1 MSQEATIR
9 RGVRNARYAAIP
21 NHVFEDM
28 RLSMEARWLLGYL
41 LSKPDN
47 WTVVQK
53 DIANKGGCGRD
64 KARKMIAE
72 LVDAGYAEKEQ
83 ARDSGRFGGMSL
95 VIYDE
100 PLNSTPVLQPDAG
113 SVAFLPQTEIPST
126 VNPSTET
133 PSTVNQALVITNN
146 LENTDY
152 RSERGARDCE
162 SKRNQSEALLPEDNP
177 KSAAFEKRVMR
188 LCTGKGFF
196 SGEWSDWSVGAS
208 FSWICDR
215 FAELTA
221 NERLEAEKWRDA
233 YLLNATSRKKAPQ
246 AIGNFFKGRVWTGL
260 DPALLSELEKA
271 KATSAAPDG
280 VVGDRVKAP
289 AFGNMWAANVYQKLW
304 AGATRQQAL
313 TDVEKKL
320 VENGRFSAEHIH
332 LENQTKRGFP
342 DVNELF
348 ERASAFRGVLVS
360 SELKPVSDLMV
371 AVKVDG
377 DIWHELREEHAKRGW
392 PWFPKPGQQKFIWL
406 PNGIT
411 ALNDMQELVQGLDK

>member
-100 PLNSTPVLQPDAG
+100 PLNGTTAPVAG
-113 SVAFLPQTEIPST
+113 AETVAFLPQTDLPAT
-126 VNPSTET
+126 VNPSTVL
-133 PSTVNQALVITNN
+133 PSPVNQALVSTDN
-146 LENTDY
+146 LENTNH

-162 SKRNQSEALLPEDNP
+162 SKKSQSESLPPEDNRN
-177 KSAAFEKRVMR
+177 SAAFEKRVMR

-196 SGEWSDWSVGAS
+196 CGEWQDWSVGAS

-215 FAELTA
+215 FAELSPQ
-221 NERLEAEKWRDA
+221 ERIEAEKWRDA
-233 YLLNATSRKKAPQ
+233 YLHSAASRKKAPQ

-260 DPALLSELEKA
+260 DPALFAELERARAAEATKSTPVRKLSAPYGKMWGAARMAELLAGAKPVTRPSRFIESMIRQGGEIGAQYHREWLMKAGYPVVVDMHDAA
-271 KATSAAPDG
+271 KA
-280 VVGDRVKAP
+280 R
-289 AFGNMWAANVYQKLW
+289 
-304 AGATRQQAL
+304 
-313 TDVEKKL
+313 
-320 VENGRFSAEHIH
+320 
-332 LENQTKRGFP
+332 RGFIVDDRFLAVVDRMEQVSVNSERWHKWRELHEQKGWLWFDENDLP
-342 DVNELF
+342 DW
-348 ERASAFRGVLVS
+348 
-360 SELKPVSDLMV
+360 
-371 AVKVDG
+371 
-377 DIWHELREEHAKRGW
+377 I
-392 PWFPKPGQQKFIWL
+392 WFPAGGADSLHEFEA
-406 PNGIT
+406 
-411 ALNDMQELVQGLDK
+411 ALQGLDK